1 MIRLVV
7 KKASSLIMVGVIFSL
22 TITAF
27 LVPILIATPRPYR
40 MGGATPRVEDGV
52 VDAREWNFKENGLLA
67 LNGEWRFYPEQLLTP
82 GDIRALEQQ
91 DTDSEM
97 LRIPAV
103 LPASE
108 YRGGT
113 LVTTV
118 LLPPALA
125 SGPDTQGAP
134 VLGLKIRYFSSAH
147 VVWID
152 GRKHSETGRVSL
164 DREQYTA
171 RYEPSEIAFVPAG
184 REVELVV
191 QFSNFHHRR
200 IRLNEIFLGPEG
212 TIQRYA
218 QHSVLKE
225 ALLLG
230 SLILVSVYYGILFLI
245 QRNEPANIYLSFIA
259 LLSAGR
265 LSVVGERILVRIIP
279 WVPPELMMKIGFAGS
294 LVMLPLLVLYVKHI
308 APSPRLVVPARL
320 AQYAGLLAGA
330 VILLTP
336 LRVYDLIFQYLQVP
350 IILGGLYTLY
360 VVLRGPLPAATSR
373 SGLLA
378 GGGALLLLSG
388 TNDVLREA
396 SVIHTPELFSAA
408 MVVFLVLQGI
418 LLAWRFHETYLKVE
432 NLAEENSL
440 MIAEIR
446 GLNRTLEDRIQA
458 RTQELENSNARLEE
472 LTRIDPLTGLANR
485 RAVDERYHL
494 EKALSRR
501 EGTSLAVLMLDI
513 DAFKP
518 YNDNYGHPAGDICLQ
533 QISAVIRGCCSR
545 GTDLAARYGGEEFI
559 VLLSN
564 TTVEGAV
571 TLAEKIRSEI
581 EELKLPHEYS
591 TTAPY
596 ITVSIGV
603 AAGVP
608 ADDPEMRLIYEADRA
623 LYKAKSAGR
632 NRTQVAESTP
642 NA

>member
-1 MIRLVV
+1 
-7 KKASSLIMVGVIFSL
+7 MVGGIFSL

-27 LVPILIATPRPYR
+27 LVPILIATPTPYGSR
-40 MGGATPRVEDGV
+40 GATLQAINGSL
-52 VDAREWNFKENGLLA
+52 DAREWEFEERGLIP
-67 LNGEWRFYPEQLLTP
+67 LNGDWRFYPDRLLTP
-82 GDIRALEQQ
+82 EGLRAVEQQ
-91 DTDSEM
+91 GGTAEM

-113 LVTTV
+113 VAATV
-118 LLPPALA
+118 LLPPDAVA
-125 SGPDTQGAP
+125 RADAEPDTRGAP
-134 VLGLKIRYFSSAH
+134 VLGLKMKYFSSAH
-147 VVWID
+147 AVWID
-152 GRKHSETGRVSL
+152 GVKYAETGRVSL
-164 DREQYTA
+164 DPHEYQA
-171 RYEPSEIAFVPAG
+171 RYEPTEITFVPTG
-184 REVELVV
+184 TEVELVV

-200 IRLNEIFLGPEG
+200 IRLNEVFLGPSHMVQSY
-212 TIQRYA
+212 TQRG
-218 QHSVLKE
+218 VLKD
-225 ALLLG
+225 AILLG
-230 SLILVSVYYGILFLI
+230 SLILVAVYYGILFLI
-245 QRNEPANIYLSFIA
+245 QHNEPANMYLSFIA

-265 LSVVGERILVRIIP
+265 LSVVGERILLRIIP
-279 WVPPELMMKIGFAGS
+279 IIPAELMMKMGFAGS
-294 LVMLPLLVLYVKHI
+294 VLMLPLLVLYVKEVS
-308 APSPRLVVPARL
+308 PSPRLVVPARL
-320 AQYAGLLAGA
+320 AKYAAMLVGA
-330 VILLTP
+330 VVVFTP
-336 LRVYDLIFQYLQVP
+336 LRVYDLFFEYIQFF

-360 VVLRGPLPAATSR
+360 VTVRGPLPATTPR

-378 GGGALLLLSG
+378 GGGALLLLAG

-396 SVIHTPELFSAA
+396 SVIHTPELFSAG
-408 MVVFLVLQGI
+408 MVVFLVLQGV

-446 GLNRTLEDRIQA
+446 GLNRTLETRIQA

-485 RAVDERYHL
+485 RAVDERYQL

-501 EGTSLAVLMLDI
+501 EGTSLAVLMIDI

-559 VLLSN
+559 VLLAN
-564 TTVEGAV
+564 TTTEGAL
-571 TLAEKIRSEI
+571 TLAEKTRTSI
-581 EELKLPHEYS
+581 EELRLAHEYS
-591 TTAPY
+591 PTAPY

-608 ADDPEMRLIYEADRA
+608 ADEPEMRLIHEADKA
-623 LYKAKSAGR
+623 LYMAKSAGR
-632 NRTQVAESTP
+632 NRTQVAQSSSS
-642 NA
+642 A